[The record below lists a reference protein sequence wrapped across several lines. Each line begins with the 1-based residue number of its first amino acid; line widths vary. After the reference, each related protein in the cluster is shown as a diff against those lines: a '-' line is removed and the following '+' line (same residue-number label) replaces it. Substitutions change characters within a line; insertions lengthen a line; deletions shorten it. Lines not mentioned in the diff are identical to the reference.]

1 MASREA
7 AIKNNLNDRARKV
20 GQFDELT
27 TQDIDALI
35 AFYDFTCLYPGCDVK
50 PATSVDHVKP
60 LSKGGTNTFDN
71 LQLLCVNHNKQ
82 KGDEEIDYRN
92 GKIFTGE
99 IEGKDDISPSS
110 RNWEEIR
117 LEYIHGQISYRKLAE
132 KHNVSF
138 SALQKHG
145 IAEDWTQQRADYRY
159 KTATELGQRLREQ
172 HIDAKTTAARVAYDV
187 ISSWLSPFGEP
198 ASASDALNAA
208 KLLLLAEGEATDRV
222 ALHLERLERAIQ
234 TNGNDVG
241 TIGSGEG
248 SQPTSS
254 WLRALADSSTDSPVA

>member
-1 MASREA
+1 MASREN

-35 AFYDFTCLYPGCDVK
+35 AFYDFTCLYPGCGVK
-50 PATSVDHVKP
+50 PASSVDHVKP

-71 LQLLCVNHNKQ
+71 LQLLCVNHNKA
-82 KGDEEIDYRN
+82 KGDEEIDYRE

-99 IEGKDDISPSS
+99 IEGKEPISERS
-110 RNWEEIR
+110 RNWDEIR
-117 LEYIHGQISYRKLAE
+117 LEYVHGQMSYKTLAQ
-132 KHNVSF
+132 KHGVSLK
-138 SALQKHG
+138 ALELHG
-145 IAEDWTQQRADYRY
+145 IAENWVQQRAEYRY
-159 KTATELGQRLREQ
+159 EVTVELGQKLREQ

-208 KLLLLAEGEATDRV
+208 KLLLLAEGEAT
-222 ALHLERLERAIQ
+222 ERLEIHRQLVEKIIKANELGQ
-234 TNGNDVG
+234 TGSAEVG
-241 TIGSGEG
+241 EPASN
-248 SQPTSS
+248 
-254 WLRALADSSTDSPVA
+254 WLRTLATASTDTFVA

>member
-27 TQDIDALI
+27 TQDIDAL
-35 AFYDFTCLYPGCDVK
+35 DPGCGVK
-50 PATSVDHVKP
+50 PASSVDHVKP

-71 LQLLCVNHNKQ
+71 LQLLCVNHNKA

-208 KLLLLAEGEATDRV
+208 KLLLLAEGEAT
-222 ALHLERLERAIQ
+222 ERLEIHRQLVEKIIKANELGQ
-234 TNGNDVG
+234 TGSAEVG
-241 TIGSGEG
+241 EPASN
-248 SQPTSS
+248 
-254 WLRALADSSTDSPVA
+254 WLRTLATASSDTFVA